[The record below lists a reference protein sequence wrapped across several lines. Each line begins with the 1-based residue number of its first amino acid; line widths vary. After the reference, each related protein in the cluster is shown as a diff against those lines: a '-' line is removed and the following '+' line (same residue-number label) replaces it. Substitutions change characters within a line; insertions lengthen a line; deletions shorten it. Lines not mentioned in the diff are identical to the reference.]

1 MLLCLAE
8 CQCRIAEF
16 RKRTDSCRAEAAAAA
31 LIVPEKTYVHSQTVK
46 EVQEEAEERSQDQ
59 SNDRDA
65 MVLTIKRGTF

>member
-16 RKRTDSCRAEAAAAA
+16 RKRTDSCRAAAAA

-46 EVQEEAEERSQDQ
+46 EA
-59 SNDRDA
+59 
-65 MVLTIKRGTF
+65 